1 MAPVKKD
8 LMHVIV
14 DVSPTMHGDLPAI
27 GHSLASL
34 FHKLLLF
41 EKPGKVVA
49 SIYMSGSNGRCTPP
63 SALRAASLLHRR
75 HGQRARRRRA
85 RPVPAPAGASAEPR
99 RAAFAA

>member
-49 SIYMSGSNGRCTPP
+49 SIYMSGSNGCCAPA
-63 SALRAASLLHRR
+63 SALRAPHSFT
-75 HGQRARRRRA
+75 
-85 RPVPAPAGASAEPR
+85 AGTDNALADAEPDQYQHQQAR
-99 RAAFAA
+99 NTARAA